1 MADTIKIGAL
11 ISGTGTNLRAIIDAC
26 KEGELA
32 GEVVFIGSDNPQAA
46 GLELGHRHGI
56 PTFVIDY
63 RAIIRSARDALSGS
77 ALPLDA
83 SLNELR
89 EKQNL
94 FPASVD
100 PQKVTAFLT
109 SRVIAES
116 RLLKAMAPHDVDLLV
131 LAGYMRTLT
140 PYFIDRV
147 NTDAKH
153 PRIMNIHPALLPA
166 FPGTDGYGD
175 AFRFGCKVAGCTVH
189 FVDYG
194 EDTGPIIGQKAFPI
208 EKNDTLDTVR
218 KKGLK
223 LEWVL
228 YPECIDLFAQ
238 GRLKIVEMTYNR
250 PGRRQSLKRTVV
262 KILPGKAGADADLG
276 SR

>member
-1 MADTIKIGAL
+1 MADIIKIGAL

-26 KEGELA
+26 KGGKLA
-32 GEVVFIGSDNPQAA
+32 GEVVFIGSDNPEAD
-46 GLELGHRHGI
+46 GLELGRRNGI
-56 PTFVIDY
+56 PTFVVDY
-63 RAIIRSARDALSGS
+63 RAIIRSSRDALPNS
-77 ALPLDA
+77 ALPPDA
-83 SLNELR
+83 SLNELL

-94 FPASVD
+94 FPRSAN
-100 PQKVTAFLT
+100 PQKVTAFLV

-116 RLLKAMAPHDVDLLV
+116 RLLKAMAPYDVDLLA

-147 NTDAKH
+147 NTDPEN

-208 EKNDTLDTVR
+208 EKNDSLETVR
-218 KKGLK
+218 EKGLK
-223 LEWVL
+223 LEWAL

-238 GRLKIVEMTYNR
+238 GRLKIVEMTYSR
-250 PGRRQSLKRTVV
+250 PGRHQKLKRTVV
-262 KILPGKAGADADLG
+262 KILPRALRR
-276 SR
+276 S

>member
-1 MADTIKIGAL
+1 MAKTIKLGAL

-26 KEGELA
+26 NAGNLA
-32 GEVVFIGSDNPQAA
+32 GEVVCIGSDNPQAA
-46 GLELGHRHGI
+46 GLALGRRHGI

-63 RAIIRSARDALSGS
+63 RAIIRSSRDALSDIR
-77 ALPLDA
+77 LPSGVNLD
-83 SLNELR
+83 ELL

-94 FPASVD
+94 FPAPVD

-116 RLLKAMAPHDVDLLV
+116 RLLEAMAPYDVDLLV

-166 FPGTDGYGD
+166 FPGSDGYGD

-208 EKNDTLDTVR
+208 EKNDTLESVR

-228 YPECIDLFAQ
+228 YPECINLFAQ
-238 GRLKIVEMTYNR
+238 GRLKIVETTYNR
-250 PGRRQSLKRTVV
+250 PGIRQEMKRTVV
-262 KILPGKAGADADLG
+262 KILQRRAAGDAEL
-276 SR
+276 S